1 VRGTGRGQF
10 THMGRIAFE
19 YEHCGNYTVGSWE
32 GTMTFGAADGSTI
45 VAAYAGDSTVDDDA
59 EAYGVAT
66 RFAILGGT
74 GRFAG
79 ATGGG
84 PGAVWLAWVNAVP
97 LFSGQYTLRM
107 WIDGRIVHAPGKAL
121 GR

>member
-1 VRGTGRGQF
+1 MHGTGRGQF
-10 THMGRIAFE
+10 THTGRIAFE
-19 YEHCGNYTVGSWE
+19 TQHCGRYRDGEWD
-32 GTMTFGAADGSTI
+32 GAMTFVAADGSTI
-45 VAAYAGDSTVDDDA
+45 LSTCSGGSTPDVEA
-59 EAYGVAT
+59 EAYVVANEFT
-66 RFAILGGT
+66 ILSGT

-84 PGAVWLAWVNAVP
+84 PGGAWLAWVNDVP